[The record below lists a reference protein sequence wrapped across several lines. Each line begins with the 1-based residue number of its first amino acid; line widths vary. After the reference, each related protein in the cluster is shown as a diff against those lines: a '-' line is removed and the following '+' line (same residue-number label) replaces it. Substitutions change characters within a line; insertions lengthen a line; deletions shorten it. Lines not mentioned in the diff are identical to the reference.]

1 MRSRLGTIFRR
12 SAAEAS
18 SWISAAA
25 GPPQGHLRII
35 YYHRIDDEEHRSCVS
50 IKAFAEQMA
59 FLRDE
64 GWTVL
69 TLKEVANHLATG
81 TDFPQRAIAVTF
93 DDGFRDNYTA
103 ALPILQKHEIP
114 ATVFL
119 TTDFI
124 GASELPVLRDRSG
137 VEPLDWDEVRAMAAA
152 GVQLGAHTMTHPSLD
167 QLPAEAMAS
176 EIRECRTR
184 IQEETGVWAEDF
196 CYPRG
201 HYNEVVENAV
211 REAGYQTGLTTRPG
225 VVTPGDP
232 PFTLRRT
239 FIARDDRLRDF
250 SHKLDGSYDRLHALK
265 QTWGRLRSPARAQ

>member
-1 MRSRLGTIFRR
+1 MRSRLGTIVRR

-18 SWISAAA
+18 SWISAAS
-25 GPPQGHLRII
+25 GPPAGHLRII

-59 FLRDE
+59 FLRNE
-64 GWTVL
+64 GWNVL
-69 TLKEVANHLATG
+69 TLKQVAHHLTTG
-81 TDFPQRAIAVTF
+81 SNFPERAIAVTF

-103 ALPILQKHEIP
+103 ALPILQKHEIA

-167 QLPAEAMAS
+167 QLPAEAMNS

-225 VVTPGDP
+225 MVTPGDP